1 MSKSTINI
9 FFRQMKLILIGIIL
23 LSFLGSG
30 FSETISAASVANTP
44 EPSFSI
50 VHSRW
55 NTTLDQAER
64 QISGDRLNKE
74 SAETLRGKISEVRE
88 ASLEMSL
95 EASEKSGELKKLSDA
110 LGPLPKEGEPLEA
123 HEVAQER
130 RKLERLLRETD
141 GQVKQSDLISKRS
154 DMLLHGI
161 STVEIDQ
168 IVSTLAKQDP
178 LPLDPRVWVKAGS
191 QFFNG
196 YKSLIKARK
205 EGGYQSPIL
214 TLIPVLGV
222 GISLAILVGYWLRR
236 GLLIRFQ
243 RDASVEVPSYGRR
256 VFAAIRVGVTRGL
269 IPAMVLAVLCGIA
282 WIYWLK
288 DALDPQ
294 FTWPRGIFYG
304 VIFYLI
310 GSALVRAVFSP
321 RLPQWNLTW
330 VTHDASKRIAH
341 RLNLLMVI
349 IALGIAFE
357 AVLVDT
363 GKAAEFG
370 SVYAFIKNTMISL
383 ILLFLSR
390 KSLWQPPDNIAQ
402 EGDENWIG
410 TARLWFWP
418 YLRFMTGVIAL
429 AALICSILGFHNIAD
444 FILPRVI
451 LTVLLAASF
460 VTLRVSI
467 RESFSLLLE
476 KETSVATSLRG
487 ALAFNQDAGRR
498 LNFWIMT
505 IVDLFAI
512 LAAAYLLLV
521 LWKFPHQD
529 LVHWLSGW
537 FNGISIGSY
546 TFSLADV
553 MLAFVV
559 MFGVV
564 TLTRVIRALLE
575 NRLLPQTNMDIGVRT
590 AVSSGVGYIGV
601 LLAMVMA
608 LSILGIDLTKLA
620 LIAGALSVGIGFGL
634 QNIVNNFVSGLVLLF
649 ERPIK
654 IGDWVVV
661 GALEGKVKQINV
673 RSTEIETF
681 SRASV
686 IIPNSDLLQTAVV
699 NWTHKSSFG
708 RLEIPV
714 GVGYG
719 SDIEKVEA
727 LLLECADAQPEVLS
741 WPGPYVYFLDFG
753 DSSLDF
759 QLYIFVENIERRM
772 RISSELRKCI
782 MMKFREA
789 GIEIPFP
796 QRVVTLNKEQ
806 ASGADQESPGSSP
819 NNENET
825 SEIPGKKDES

>member
-1 MSKSTINI
+1 MNPV
-9 FFRQMKLILIGIIL
+9 RLILISLIL
-23 LSFLGSG
+23 
-30 FSETISAASVANTP
+30 ISTFPEIANAA

-55 NTTLDQAER
+55 NSTLDHAER
-64 QISGDRLNKE
+64 QINEDRLDKE
-74 SAETLRGKISEVRE
+74 SAETLRTELSEVRE
-88 ASLEMSL
+88 AALKTSLA
-95 EASEKSGELKKLSDA
+95 ASEKSRELKKLSDA
-110 LGPLPKEGEPLEA
+110 LGPIPKEGEPAEA

-130 RKLERLLRETD
+130 RKLERQLRTVE
-141 GQVKQSDLISKRS
+141 GQVKQSDLVSERS
-154 DMLLHGI
+154 EMLLHGI

-178 LPLDPRVWVKAGS
+178 LPLDPRIWVKAGS

-196 YKSLIKARK
+196 YKLLTKARK
-205 EGGYQSPIL
+205 DGGYRSPIL
-214 TLIPVLGV
+214 ILIPVLGI
-222 GISLAILVGYWLRR
+222 GIFLALLVGSWLRR
-236 GLLIRFQ
+236 RILIRFQ
-243 RDASVEVPSYGRR
+243 REASVEVPSYSRR
-256 VFAAIRVGVTRGL
+256 VFAAVRVGVTRGL
-269 IPAMVLAVLCGIA
+269 IPVLVLFVICGIA

-288 DALDPQ
+288 DVLDPQ
-294 FTWPRGIFYG
+294 FSWPRGVFYG
-304 VIFYLI
+304 VIFYLL
-310 GSALVRAVFSP
+310 GAAMVRAVFSP

-330 VTHDASKRIAH
+330 VTNEASKKIAH
-341 RLNLLMVI
+341 RLNLLVI
-349 IALGIAFE
+349 IIGLGIAFE

-363 GKAAEFG
+363 GKAPEFG
-370 SVYAFIKNTMISL
+370 SVYAFIKNTIISL
-383 ILLFLSR
+383 ILLSLSL
-390 KSLWQPPDNIAQ
+390 KILWQPPTIIAEDN
-402 EGDENWIG
+402 DETQAEIV
-410 TARLWFWP
+410 RFWFWP
-418 YLRFMTGVIAL
+418 YLRFMTGLIAF

-444 FILPRVI
+444 FILPRII
-451 LTVLLAASF
+451 LTVLLAAVF
-460 VTLRVSI
+460 VTLRVVI

-476 KETSVATSLRG
+476 RETGVASSLRG
-487 ALAFNQDAGRR
+487 TLAFDQDTGRR

-505 IVDLFAI
+505 LVDLLSI

-529 LVHWLSGW
+529 IVSW
-537 FNGISIGSY
+537 FSSWFKGISIGSY

-553 MLAFVV
+553 LLAFAV
-559 MFGVV
+559 MFGVIA
-564 TLTRVIRALLE
+564 LSRVIRALLD
-575 NRLLPQTNMDIGVRT
+575 NRLLPQTSMDIGVRT
-590 AVSSGVGYIGV
+590 AVSSGVSYIGV
-601 LLAMVMA
+601 LIAIVMA

-661 GALEGKVKQINV
+661 GNLEGKVKQINV

-708 RLEIPV
+708 RVEIPV

-719 SDIEKVEA
+719 SDIEQVEV
-727 LLLECADAQPEVLS
+727 LLLECADENSQVLS
-741 WPGPYVYFLDFG
+741 WPSPFVFFLDLG
-753 DSSLDF
+753 ESSLDF
-759 QLYIFVENIERRM
+759 QLYAYVDNVERRL
-772 RISSELRKCI
+772 RISSELRKSI

-796 QRVVTLNKEQ
+796 QRVVTLN
-806 ASGADQESPGSSP
+806 QESSDSVL

-825 SEIPGKKDES
+825 SEIPGKKDEP